1 MFLGIYAF
9 EGEPAALLA
18 AYERLI
24 GDFPQGNLLLH
35 TCVKRAGGIDV
46 YDACPN
52 REAFDGFA
60 ASAEF
65 RGALEGAGLPTP
77 AVTRL
82 GDVHAAFA
90 QGRRLA

>member
-9 EGEPAALLA
+9 EGEPATLLA

-24 GDFPQGNLLLH
+24 GDIPKGNLLLH
-35 TCVKRAGGIDV
+35 ACVKREGGIDV
-46 YDACPN
+46 YDACPS

-65 RGALEGAGLPTP
+65 RGALDSAGLPAPT
-77 AVTRL
+77 VTRL
-82 GDVHAAFA
+82 GDAHAAFA